1 MTRLA
6 DRRAVPHL
14 RPVFLAGVRLDA
26 VEDARPAD
34 LLRPLLTAESCQ
46 HVITA
51 NADYLRLA
59 AADPALREVVNS
71 AAMVVPDGMPLVWAA
86 KLSGARVSGRVTGHD
101 LTRALAELS
110 ANEGASIFL
119 LGAATSVAQAA
130 AEALKRGYPGARI
143 AGVYSPPDCP
153 YPFPKDED
161 RRMLEA
167 VNGSGADAL
176 LVALGC
182 PKQDLWLGSHRGDLQ
197 ASIAIGVGGVF
208 DVLAGNLSRAPRW
221 AQATGLEWLYRMAQE
236 PRRLSGRYLLD
247 ALFLVRLFAQTGL
260 ERLAGRRRGSRP

>member
-1 MTRLA
+1 MTQLA
-6 DRRAVPHL
+6 ERSATSHL
-14 RPVFLAGVRLDA
+14 RQVFLAGVRLDA
-26 VEDARPAD
+26 AEDVGPTD
-34 LLRPLLTAESCQ
+34 LLRPLLGADSCQ

-59 AADPALREVVNS
+59 AGDPALREVVNS

-86 KLSGARVSGRVTGHD
+86 KLSGTRVSGRVTGHD

-110 ANEGASIFL
+110 AGEGISIFL
-119 LGAATSVAQAA
+119 LGAAPGVAEAA
-130 AEALKRGYPGARI
+130 AGALKRGYPGARI

-153 YPFPKDED
+153 YPFPEDED

-167 VNGSGADAL
+167 VNDSGADAL

-182 PKQDLWLGSHRGDLQ
+182 PKQDLWLASHRGDLK
-197 ASIAIGVGGVF
+197 AAVAIGVGGVF

-236 PRRLSGRYLLD
+236 PRRLAGRYLLD

-260 ERLAGRRRGSRP
+260 ERVAGRRGGPRR